1 MFFNRKKKSD
11 EENSCI
17 VPIKYD
23 KKLNIGKLPDGTIV
37 DLFQI
42 VCKDLKNLDD
52 VSNQMDIL
60 SWIKLYSTY
69 TDDLKITASFFPV
82 DTSAQIK
89 YFKHVYERTEN
100 PILKSAISEEI
111 YKCEAIHEQ
120 FLNKE
125 FILSFYSKD
134 IVTYKENY
142 IKIMAM
148 NGNNIVVKEIDAEKK
163 QKYFYLLANKN
174 LNF

>member
-1 MFFNRKKKSD
+1 MLFNRNKKND

-69 TDDLKITASFFPV
+69 ADDLKITASFFPV
-82 DTSAQIK
+82 DTSAQIR
-89 YFKHVYERTEN
+89 YF
-100 PILKSAISEEI
+100 
-111 YKCEAIHEQ
+111 
-120 FLNKE
+120 
-125 FILSFYSKD
+125 
-134 IVTYKENY
+134 
-142 IKIMAM
+142 IMAM